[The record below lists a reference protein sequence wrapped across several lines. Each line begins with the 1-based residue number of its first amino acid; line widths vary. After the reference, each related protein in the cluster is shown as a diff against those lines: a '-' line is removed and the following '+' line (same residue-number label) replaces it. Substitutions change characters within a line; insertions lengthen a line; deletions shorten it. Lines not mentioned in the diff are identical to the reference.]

1 MVKLLFFVLFF
12 TNSVFLQN
20 QKDQEQTKFEFPG
33 YTLKGCLGSDI
44 PKPKRQVAKLPS
56 KQAQVYLKQLFPFL
70 QADNEDLVKA
80 KSVLDRMKSDSN
92 LTDSDKAQMYYYYA
106 YIDSVNDDLKS
117 AKTNYKKF
125 LSIEDADPRLKSN
138 VISMLGQLSYAEGSY
153 NTAIDYMEQWIS
165 MEANPSS
172 LGFDIIAASYWQLKD
187 KKKALKFSER
197 ALCVAKANKSKPKE
211 STYNLLVALYNEN
224 ERIEDM
230 LPLFEELV
238 RFYPKK
244 RYWTQLSGV
253 YGELKEEKKQLSALE
268 AAHDQRLLDKEN
280 EYVSLYQL
288 LMRAEAPLKAARVI
302 EYGIEKEFVKENE
315 KHLKYL
321 AQGWHMAQEL
331 AKAEPVYEK
340 AAKKSE
346 KGELYVFLGQIF
358 LATDRY
364 REAKQA
370 LKLGLKKGKLDDPVT
385 VNILLGQ
392 VAYELQEFEEAT
404 KFFRTAID
412 RLADIKI
419 KNKEAREKKQDKLR
433 TQALNWLTYTEKEK
447 KRVEMLE
454 LRIKDLEEQS

>member
-1 MVKLLFFVLFF
+1 M
-12 TNSVFLQN
+12 
-20 QKDQEQTKFEFPG
+20 
-33 YTLKGCLGSDI
+33 
-44 PKPKRQVAKLPS
+44 
-56 KQAQVYLKQLFPFL
+56 KQLFPFL
-70 QADNEDLVKA
+70 QADNEDFVKA
-80 KSVLDRMKSDSN
+80 ICVLDKMKTDTN
-92 LTDSDKAQMYYYYA
+92 LTDSDKAQMFYYYA

-224 ERIEDM
+224 ERIGDM

-253 YGELKEEKKQLSALE
+253 YGELKEETKQLSALE

-288 LMRAEAPLKAARVI
+288 LMRADAPLKAARVI
-302 EYGIEKEFVKENE
+302 EYGIEKEYVKEDE

-321 AQGWHMAQEL
+321 AQGWHIAQEL

-370 LKLGLKKGKLDDPVT
+370 LKLGLKK
-385 VNILLGQ
+385 
-392 VAYELQEFEEAT
+392 
-404 KFFRTAID
+404 R
-412 RLADIKI
+412 KI
-419 KNKEAREKKQDKLR
+419 R
-433 TQALNWLTYTEKEK
+433 
-447 KRVEMLE
+447 
-454 LRIKDLEEQS
+454 

>member
-1 MVKLLFFVLFF
+1 MIRIIFLLFLFSNF
-12 TNSVFLQN
+12 SFLQN
-20 QKDQEQTKFEFPG
+20 KDNQEQTKFDFPG
-33 YTLKGCLGSDI
+33 YTLKGCLGSDLS
-44 PKPKRQVAKLPS
+44 KPKRQVAKLPS
-56 KQAQVYLKQLFPFL
+56 KQAQRYLKELFPFL
-70 QADNEDLVKA
+70 QAENEDLVKA
-80 KSVLDRMKSDSN
+80 KNVLTKMQADSS
-92 LTDSDKAQMYYYYA
+92 LTDPDKAQMYYYFA
-106 YIDSVNDDLKS
+106 YIDSINDDIKS
-117 AKTNYKKF
+117 AKRNYKKF
-125 LSIEDADPRLKSN
+125 LSMDDADPRLKSN

-153 NTAIDYMEQWIS
+153 KTAIDYMEQWIA
-165 MEANPSS
+165 METNPSS

-211 STYNLLVALYNEN
+211 STYNLLIALYNEN
-224 ERIEDM
+224 QRIKDM

-253 YGELKEEKKQLSALE
+253 YGELKQEKKQLSSLE

-302 EYGIEKEFVKENE
+302 QYGIEKEFVKENE

-331 AKAEPVYEK
+331 DKAEPVYEK
-340 AAKKSE
+340 AAIKSE
-346 KGELYVFLGQIF
+346 EGELYVFLGQIY

-364 REAKQA
+364 KKAKQA
-370 LKLGLKKGKLDDPVT
+370 LQLGLKKGKLKDPVT

-392 VAYELQEFEEAT
+392 VAYELRDFEDAT

-412 RLADIKI
+412 RLSDIKI
-419 KNKEAREKKQDKLR
+419 KDKETREKKQDKLR

-447 KRVEMLE
+447 KRVEMLQ
-454 LRIKDLEEQS
+454 LRIKDLEES

>member
-1 MVKLLFFVLFF
+1 MIKILIFSLFFSGIIL
-12 TNSVFLQN
+12 SQEKN
-20 QKDQEQTKFEFPG
+20 QKEQTKFDFPG
-33 YTLKGCLGSDI
+33 YTIKGCLGSDLS
-44 PKPKRQVAKLPS
+44 KPKRQVAKLPS
-56 KQAQVYLKQLFPFL
+56 KRAQAYLKDLFPFL
-70 QADNEDLVKA
+70 RAETEDLVKA
-80 KSVLDRMKSDSN
+80 KNVLNRMQSDQG
-92 LTDSDKAQMYYYYA
+92 LTESDKAQMYYYFA
-106 YIDSVNDDLKS
+106 YIDSINEDLKS
-117 AKTNYKKF
+117 AKNNYKKF

-138 VISMLGQLSYAEGSY
+138 VISMLGQLSYSEGNY
-153 NTAIDYMEQWIS
+153 KTAIDYMEQWIS

-211 STYNLLVALYNEN
+211 STYNLLIALYNEN
-224 ERIEDM
+224 QRIKDM

-244 RYWTQLSGV
+244 RYWTQLSGG
-253 YGELKEEKKQLSALE
+253 YGELQEEKNQLSSLE
-268 AAHDQRLLDKEN
+268 AAHDQRLLDKET

-288 LMRAEAPLKAARVI
+288 LMRAEAPLKAARVMQ
-302 EYGIEKEFVKENE
+302 YGIEKEFVKENE

-331 AKAEPVYEK
+331 DKAEPVYEK
-340 AAKKSE
+340 AAIKSE
-346 KGELYVFLGQIF
+346 EGELYVFLGQIY

-364 REAKQA
+364 KKAKQA
-370 LKLGLKKGKLDDPVT
+370 LQLGLKKGKLKDPVT

-392 VAYELQEFEEAT
+392 VAYELQDFEDAT

-412 RLADIKI
+412 RLSDIKI
-419 KNKEAREKKQDKLR
+419 KDKEAREKKQDKLR

-454 LRIKDLEEQS
+454 LRIKDLEES

>member
-1 MVKLLFFVLFF
+1 MRLLFLFF
-12 TNSVFLQN
+12 LFSSTAFVQSE
-20 QKDQEQTKFEFPG
+20 KDKEQTVFDFPG
-33 YTLKGCLGSDI
+33 YTLKGCLGSDL

-56 KQAQVYLKQLFPFL
+56 KQAQRYLKELFPFL
-70 QADNEDLVKA
+70 QAENEDFVKA
-80 KSVLDRMKSDSN
+80 EKVLNKMKSDSS
-92 LTDSDKAQMYYYYA
+92 LTESDKAQMYYYFA

-117 AKTNYKKF
+117 AKQNYMKF
-125 LSIEDADPRLKSN
+125 LSIEESDPRLKSN
-138 VISMLGQLSYAEGSY
+138 VISMLGQLSYAEGSFK
-153 NTAIDYMEQWIS
+153 TAIDYMEQWIA

-224 ERIEDM
+224 ERVNDM

-253 YGELKEEKKQLSALE
+253 YGELKQEDNQLSALE
-268 AAHDQRLLDKEN
+268 AAHDQRLLDKET

-288 LMRAEAPLKAARVI
+288 LMRAEAPLKAARAI
-302 EYGIEKEFVKENE
+302 EYGIQNEFVEENE

-321 AQGWHMAQEL
+321 AQGWHLAQEL
-331 AKAEPVYEK
+331 DKAEPVYEK
-340 AAKKSE
+340 AAKKAKE
-346 KGELYVFLGQIF
+346 GELYIFLGQIY

-364 REAKQA
+364 KKAKQA
-370 LKLGLKKGKLDDPVT
+370 LQLGLKKGKLKDPVT

-392 VAYELQEFEEAT
+392 VAYELQDFEDAT

-412 RLADIKI
+412 RLSDIKI
-419 KNKEAREKKQDKLR
+419 KDKEAREKKQDKLR

-447 KRVEMLE
+447 RRVEMLE
-454 LRIKDLEEQS
+454 LRMKDLEES

>member
-1 MVKLLFFVLFF
+1 MIRIIFLLFLFSNF
-12 TNSVFLQN
+12 SFLQN
-20 QKDQEQTKFEFPG
+20 KDNPEQTKFDFPG
-33 YTLKGCLGSDI
+33 YTLKGCLGSDLS
-44 PKPKRQVAKLPS
+44 KPKRQVAKLPS
-56 KQAQVYLKQLFPFL
+56 KQAQRYLKELFSFL
-70 QADNEDLVKA
+70 QAEDEDLVKA
-80 KSVLDRMKSDSN
+80 KNVLTKMQADSS
-92 LTDSDKAQMYYYYA
+92 LTDPDKAQMYYYFA
-106 YIDSVNDDLKS
+106 YIDSINDDIKS
-117 AKTNYKKF
+117 AKKNYMKF
-125 LSIEDADPRLKSN
+125 LSIDDADPRLKSN

-153 NTAIDYMEQWIS
+153 KTAIDYMEQWIA
-165 MEANPSS
+165 METNPSS
-172 LGFDIIAASYWQLKD
+172 LGFDIIAASYWQLND

-211 STYNLLVALYNEN
+211 STYNLLIALYNEN
-224 ERIEDM
+224 QRIKDM

-253 YGELKEEKKQLSALE
+253 YGELKQEKKQLSSLE
-268 AAHDQRLLDKEN
+268 AAHDQRLLDKET

-302 EYGIEKEFVKENE
+302 QYGIEKEFVKENE

-331 AKAEPVYEK
+331 DKAEPVYEK
-340 AAKKSE
+340 AAIKSE
-346 KGELYVFLGQIF
+346 EGELYVFLGQIY

-364 REAKQA
+364 KKAKQA
-370 LKLGLKKGKLDDPVT
+370 LQLGLKKGKLKDPVT

-392 VAYELQEFEEAT
+392 VAYELQDFEDAT

-412 RLADIKI
+412 RLSDIKI
-419 KNKEAREKKQDKLR
+419 KDKEAREKKQDKLR

-454 LRIKDLEEQS
+454 LRIKDLEES

>member
-1 MVKLLFFVLFF
+1 MIRIIFLLFLFSNF
-12 TNSVFLQN
+12 SFLQN
-20 QKDQEQTKFEFPG
+20 KDNPEQKKFDFPG
-33 YTLKGCLGSDI
+33 YTLKGCLGSDLS
-44 PKPKRQVAKLPS
+44 KPKRQVAKLPS
-56 KQAQVYLKQLFPFL
+56 KQAQRYLKELFAFL
-70 QADNEDLVKA
+70 QAEDEDLVKA
-80 KSVLDRMKSDSN
+80 KNVLTKMQADSS
-92 LTDSDKAQMYYYYA
+92 LTDPDKAQMYYYFA
-106 YIDSVNDDLKS
+106 YIDSINDDIKS
-117 AKTNYKKF
+117 AKKNYKKF
-125 LSIEDADPRLKSN
+125 LSIDDADPRLKSN

-153 NTAIDYMEQWIS
+153 KTAIDYMEQWIA
-165 MEANPSS
+165 METNPSS

-211 STYNLLVALYNEN
+211 STYNLLIALYNEN
-224 ERIEDM
+224 QRIKDM

-253 YGELKEEKKQLSALE
+253 YGELKQEKKQLSSLE
-268 AAHDQRLLDKEN
+268 AAHDQRLLDKET

-302 EYGIEKEFVKENE
+302 QYGIEKEFVKENE

-331 AKAEPVYEK
+331 DKAEPVYEK
-340 AAKKSE
+340 AAIKSE
-346 KGELYVFLGQIF
+346 EGELYVFLGQIY

-364 REAKQA
+364 KKAKQA
-370 LKLGLKKGKLDDPVT
+370 LQLGLKKGKLKDPVT

-392 VAYELQEFEEAT
+392 VAYELQDFEDAT

-412 RLADIKI
+412 RLSDIKI
-419 KNKEAREKKQDKLR
+419 KDKEAREKKQDKLR

-447 KRVEMLE
+447 KRVEMLQ
-454 LRIKDLEEQS
+454 LRIKDLEES

>member
-1 MVKLLFFVLFF
+1 MTRLLFL
-12 TNSVFLQN
+12 VFLFSSTAFVQSE
-20 QKDQEQTKFEFPG
+20 KDKEQTVFDFPG
-33 YTLKGCLGSDI
+33 YTLKGCLGSDL

-56 KQAQVYLKQLFPFL
+56 KQAQRYLKELFPFL
-70 QADNEDLVKA
+70 QAENEDFVKA
-80 KSVLDRMKSDSN
+80 ENVLNKMKSDSS
-92 LTDSDKAQMYYYYA
+92 LTESDKAQMYYYFA

-117 AKTNYKKF
+117 AKQNYMKF
-125 LSIEDADPRLKSN
+125 LSIEESDPRLKSN
-138 VISMLGQLSYAEGSY
+138 VISMLGQLSYAEGSFK
-153 NTAIDYMEQWIS
+153 TAIDYMEQWIA

-224 ERIEDM
+224 ERVNDM

-253 YGELKEEKKQLSALE
+253 YGELKQEDNQLSALE
-268 AAHDQRLLDKEN
+268 AAHDQRLLDKET

-288 LMRAEAPLKAARVI
+288 LMRAEAPLKAARAI
-302 EYGIEKEFVKENE
+302 EYGIQNEFVEENE

-321 AQGWHMAQEL
+321 AQGWHLAQEL
-331 AKAEPVYEK
+331 DKAEPVYEK
-340 AAKKSE
+340 AAKKSKE
-346 KGELYVFLGQIF
+346 GELYIFLGQIY

-364 REAKQA
+364 KKAKQA
-370 LKLGLKKGKLDDPVT
+370 LQLGLKKGKLKDPVT

-392 VAYELQEFEEAT
+392 VAYELQDFEDAT

-412 RLADIKI
+412 RLSDIKI
-419 KNKEAREKKQDKLR
+419 KDKEAREKKQDKLR

-447 KRVEMLE
+447 RRVEMLE
-454 LRIKDLEEQS
+454 LRMKDLEES

>member
-1 MVKLLFFVLFF
+1 MRLLFLFF
-12 TNSVFLQN
+12 LFSSTAFVQSE
-20 QKDQEQTKFEFPG
+20 KDKEQTVFDFPG
-33 YTLKGCLGSDI
+33 YTLKGCLGSDL

-56 KQAQVYLKQLFPFL
+56 KQAQRYLKELFPFL
-70 QADNEDLVKA
+70 QAENEDFAKA
-80 KSVLDRMKSDSN
+80 ENVLNKMKSDIS
-92 LTDSDKAQMYYYYA
+92 LTESDKAQMYYYFA

-117 AKTNYKKF
+117 AKQNYMKF
-125 LSIEDADPRLKSN
+125 LSIEESDPRLKSN
-138 VISMLGQLSYAEGSY
+138 VISMLGQLSYAEGSFK
-153 NTAIDYMEQWIS
+153 TAIDYMEQWIS

-224 ERIEDM
+224 ERVNDM

-253 YGELKEEKKQLSALE
+253 YGELKQEDNQLSALE
-268 AAHDQRLLDKEN
+268 AAHDQRLLDKET

-288 LMRAEAPLKAARVI
+288 LMRAEAPLKAARAI
-302 EYGIEKEFVKENE
+302 EYGIQNEFVEENE

-321 AQGWHMAQEL
+321 AQGWHLAQEL
-331 AKAEPVYEK
+331 DKAEPVYEK
-340 AAKKSE
+340 AAKKAKE
-346 KGELYVFLGQIF
+346 GELYIFLGQIY

-364 REAKQA
+364 KKAKQA
-370 LKLGLKKGKLDDPVT
+370 LQLGLKKGNLKDPVT

-392 VAYELQEFEEAT
+392 VAYELQDFEDAT

-412 RLADIKI
+412 RLSDIKI
-419 KNKEAREKKQDKLR
+419 KDKEAREKKQDKLR

-454 LRIKDLEEQS
+454 LRMKDLEES

>member
-1 MVKLLFFVLFF
+1 MIKILIFSLFFSGIIL
-12 TNSVFLQN
+12 SQEKN
-20 QKDQEQTKFEFPG
+20 QKEQTKFDFPG
-33 YTLKGCLGSDI
+33 YTIKGCLGSDLS
-44 PKPKRQVAKLPS
+44 KPKRQVAKLPS
-56 KQAQVYLKQLFPFL
+56 KRAQAYLKDLFPFL
-70 QADNEDLVKA
+70 RAETEDLVKA
-80 KSVLDRMKSDSN
+80 KNVLNRMQSDQG
-92 LTDSDKAQMYYYYA
+92 LTESDKAQMYYYFA
-106 YIDSVNDDLKS
+106 YIDSINEDLKS
-117 AKTNYKKF
+117 AKNNYKKF

-138 VISMLGQLSYAEGSY
+138 VISMLGQLSYSEGNY
-153 NTAIDYMEQWIS
+153 KTAIDYMEQWIS

-211 STYNLLVALYNEN
+211 STYNLLIALYNEN
-224 ERIEDM
+224 ERIKDM

-253 YGELKEEKKQLSALE
+253 YGELKEEKKQLSSLE

-288 LMRAEAPLKAARVI
+288 LMRAEAPLKAARVMQ
-302 EYGIEKEFVKENE
+302 YGIEKEFVKENE

-331 AKAEPVYEK
+331 DKAEPVYEK
-340 AAKKSE
+340 AAIKSE
-346 KGELYVFLGQIF
+346 EGELYVFLGQIY

-364 REAKQA
+364 KKAKQA
-370 LKLGLKKGKLDDPVT
+370 LQLGLKKGKLKDPVT

-392 VAYELQEFEEAT
+392 VAYELQDFEDAT

-412 RLADIKI
+412 RLSDIKI
-419 KNKEAREKKQDKLR
+419 KDKEAREKKQDTLR
-433 TQALNWLTYTEKEK
+433 TQALNWLTYTE
-447 KRVEMLE
+447 
-454 LRIKDLEEQS
+454 

>member
-1 MVKLLFFVLFF
+1 MTRLLFL
-12 TNSVFLQN
+12 VFLFSSTAFVQSE
-20 QKDQEQTKFEFPG
+20 KDKEQTVFDFPG
-33 YTLKGCLGSDI
+33 YTLKGCLGSDL

-56 KQAQVYLKQLFPFL
+56 KQAQRYLKELFPFL
-70 QADNEDLVKA
+70 QAENEDFLKPEN
-80 KSVLDRMKSDSN
+80 VLKKMKSDSS
-92 LTDSDKAQMYYYYA
+92 LTESDKAQMYYYFA
-106 YIDSVNDDLKS
+106 YIDSVKDDLKS
-117 AKTNYKKF
+117 AKQNYMKF
-125 LSIEDADPRLKSN
+125 LSIEESDPRLKSN
-138 VISMLGQLSYAEGSY
+138 VISMLGQLSYAEGSFK
-153 NTAIDYMEQWIS
+153 TAIDYMEQWIA

-224 ERIEDM
+224 ERINDM

-253 YGELKEEKKQLSALE
+253 YGELKQEDNQLSALE
-268 AAHDQRLLDKEN
+268 AAHDQRLLDKET

-288 LMRAEAPLKAARVI
+288 LMRAEAPLKAARAI
-302 EYGIEKEFVKENE
+302 EYGIQNEFVEENE

-321 AQGWHMAQEL
+321 AQGWHLAQEL
-331 AKAEPVYEK
+331 DKAEPVYEK
-340 AAKKSE
+340 AAKKSKE
-346 KGELYVFLGQIF
+346 GELYIFLGQIY

-364 REAKQA
+364 KKAKQA
-370 LKLGLKKGKLDDPVT
+370 LQLGLKKGKLKDPVT

-392 VAYELQEFEEAT
+392 VAYELQDFEDAT

-412 RLADIKI
+412 RLSDIKI
-419 KNKEAREKKQDKLR
+419 KDKEAREKKQDKLR

-454 LRIKDLEEQS
+454 LRMKDLEES

>member
-1 MVKLLFFVLFF
+1 MTRLLFL
-12 TNSVFLQN
+12 VFLFSSTAFVQSE
-20 QKDQEQTKFEFPG
+20 KDKEQTVFDFPG
-33 YTLKGCLGSDI
+33 YTLKGCLGSDL

-56 KQAQVYLKQLFPFL
+56 KQAQRYLKELFPFL
-70 QADNEDLVKA
+70 QAENEDFVKA
-80 KSVLDRMKSDSN
+80 ENVLNKMKSDSS
-92 LTDSDKAQMYYYYA
+92 LTESDKAQMYYYFA

-117 AKTNYKKF
+117 AKQNYMKF
-125 LSIEDADPRLKSN
+125 LSIEESDPRLKSN
-138 VISMLGQLSYAEGSY
+138 VISMLGQLSYAEGSFK
-153 NTAIDYMEQWIS
+153 TAIDYMEQWIS

-224 ERIEDM
+224 ERVNDM

-253 YGELKEEKKQLSALE
+253 YGELKQEDNQLSALE
-268 AAHDQRLLDKEN
+268 AAHDQRLLDKET

-288 LMRAEAPLKAARVI
+288 LMRAEAPLKAARAI
-302 EYGIEKEFVKENE
+302 EYGIQNEFVEENE

-321 AQGWHMAQEL
+321 AQGWHLAQEL
-331 AKAEPVYEK
+331 DKAEPVYEK
-340 AAKKSE
+340 AAKKSKE
-346 KGELYVFLGQIF
+346 GELYIFLGQIY

-364 REAKQA
+364 KKAKQA
-370 LKLGLKKGKLDDPVT
+370 LQLGLKKGKLKDPVT

-392 VAYELQEFEEAT
+392 VAYELQDFEDAT

-412 RLADIKI
+412 RLSDIKI
-419 KNKEAREKKQDKLR
+419 KDKEAREKKQDKLR

-454 LRIKDLEEQS
+454 LRMKDLEES

>member
-1 MVKLLFFVLFF
+1 MIKILIFSLFFSGIIL
-12 TNSVFLQN
+12 SQEKN
-20 QKDQEQTKFEFPG
+20 QKEQTKFDFPG
-33 YTLKGCLGSDI
+33 YTIKGCLGSDLS
-44 PKPKRQVAKLPS
+44 KPKRQVAKLPS
-56 KQAQVYLKQLFPFL
+56 KRAQAYLKDLFPFL
-70 QADNEDLVKA
+70 RAETEDLVKA
-80 KSVLDRMKSDSN
+80 KNVLNRMQSEQG
-92 LTDSDKAQMYYYYA
+92 LTESDKAQMYYYFA
-106 YIDSVNDDLKS
+106 YIDSINEDLKS
-117 AKTNYKKF
+117 AKNNYKKF

-138 VISMLGQLSYAEGSY
+138 VISMLGQLSYSEGNY
-153 NTAIDYMEQWIS
+153 KTAIDYMEQWIS

-211 STYNLLVALYNEN
+211 STYNLLIALYNEN
-224 ERIEDM
+224 ERIKDM

-253 YGELKEEKKQLSALE
+253 YGELKEEKKQLSSLE
-268 AAHDQRLLDKEN
+268 AAHDQRLLDKET

-288 LMRAEAPLKAARVI
+288 LMRAEAPLKAARVMQ
-302 EYGIEKEFVKENE
+302 YGIEKEFVKENE

-331 AKAEPVYEK
+331 DKAEPVYEK
-340 AAKKSE
+340 AAIKSE
-346 KGELYVFLGQIF
+346 EGELYVFLGQIY

-364 REAKQA
+364 KKAKQA
-370 LKLGLKKGKLDDPVT
+370 LQLGLKKGKLKDPVT

-392 VAYELQEFEEAT
+392 VAYELQDFEDAT

-412 RLADIKI
+412 RLSDIKI
-419 KNKEAREKKQDKLR
+419 KDKEAREKKQDKLR

-454 LRIKDLEEQS
+454 LRIKDLEES

>member
-447 KRVEMLE
+447 RRIEMLE
-454 LRIKDLEEQS
+454 LRIKDLEEKS

>member
-1 MVKLLFFVLFF
+1 MIKILIFSLFFSGIIF
-12 TNSVFLQN
+12 SQDKN
-20 QKDQEQTKFEFPG
+20 QTEQTKFDFPG
-33 YTLKGCLGSDI
+33 YTIKGCLGSDLS
-44 PKPKRQVAKLPS
+44 KPKRQVAKLPS
-56 KQAQVYLKQLFPFL
+56 KKAQAYLKDLFPFL
-70 QADNEDLVKA
+70 RAETEDLVKA
-80 KSVLDRMKSDSN
+80 KNVLNRMQSDQG
-92 LTDSDKAQMYYYYA
+92 LTESDKAQMYYYFA
-106 YIDSVNDDLKS
+106 YIDSINEDLKS
-117 AKTNYKKF
+117 AKSNYKKF

-138 VISMLGQLSYAEGSY
+138 VISMLGQLSYSEGNY
-153 NTAIDYMEQWIS
+153 KTAIDYMEQWIS

-211 STYNLLVALYNEN
+211 STYNLLIALYNEN
-224 ERIEDM
+224 QRIKDM

-253 YGELKEEKKQLSALE
+253 YGELKEEKKQLSSLE
-268 AAHDQRLLDKEN
+268 AAHDQRLLDKET

-288 LMRAEAPLKAARVI
+288 LMRAEAPLKAARVMQ
-302 EYGIEKEFVKENE
+302 YGLEKEFVEENE

-331 AKAEPVYEK
+331 DKAEPVYEK
-340 AAKKSE
+340 AALKSE
-346 KGELYVFLGQIF
+346 EGELYVFLGQIY

-364 REAKQA
+364 KKAKQA
-370 LKLGLKKGKLDDPVT
+370 LQLGLKKGKLKDPVT

-392 VAYELQEFEEAT
+392 VAYELQDFEDAT

-412 RLADIKI
+412 RLSDIKI
-419 KNKEAREKKQDKLR
+419 KDKEAREKKQDKLR

-447 KRVEMLE
+447 RRVEMLQ
-454 LRIKDLEEQS
+454 LRIKDLEGS

>member
-1 MVKLLFFVLFF
+1 MIKIVIFSLFFSGVIF
-12 TNSVFLQN
+12 SQDEN
-20 QKDQEQTKFEFPG
+20 QKEQTKFDFPG
-33 YTLKGCLGSDI
+33 YTIKGCLGSDLS
-44 PKPKRQVAKLPS
+44 KPKRQVAKLPS
-56 KQAQVYLKQLFPFL
+56 KKAQAYLKDLFPFL
-70 QADNEDLVKA
+70 RAETEDLVKA
-80 KSVLDRMKSDSN
+80 KNVLNRMQSDQG
-92 LTDSDKAQMYYYYA
+92 LTESDKAQMYYYFA
-106 YIDSVNDDLKS
+106 YIDSINEDLKS
-117 AKTNYKKF
+117 AKRNYIKF

-138 VISMLGQLSYAEGSY
+138 VISMLGQLSYSEGNY
-153 NTAIDYMEQWIS
+153 KTAIDYMEQWIS

-211 STYNLLVALYNEN
+211 STYNLLIALYNEN
-224 ERIEDM
+224 QRIKDM

-253 YGELKEEKKQLSALE
+253 YGELKEEKKQLSSLE
-268 AAHDQRLLDKEN
+268 AAHDQRLLDKET

-288 LMRAEAPLKAARVI
+288 LMRAEAPLKAARVMQ
-302 EYGIEKEFVKENE
+302 YGIEKEFVKEDE

-331 AKAEPVYEK
+331 DKAEPVYEK
-340 AAKKSE
+340 AAIKSE
-346 KGELYVFLGQIF
+346 EGELYVFLGQIY

-364 REAKQA
+364 KKAKQA
-370 LKLGLKKGKLDDPVT
+370 LQLGLKKGKLKDPVT

-392 VAYELQEFEEAT
+392 VAYELQDFEDAT

-412 RLADIKI
+412 RLSDIKI
-419 KNKEAREKKQDKLR
+419 KDKEAREKKQDKLR

-447 KRVEMLE
+447 KRVEMLQ
-454 LRIKDLEEQS
+454 LRIKDLEES

>member
-1 MVKLLFFVLFF
+1 MIKIIFYLLIFSGTIF
-12 TNSVFLQN
+12 SQN
-20 QKDQEQTKFEFPG
+20 DNQQEQTKFDFPG
-33 YTLKGCLGSDI
+33 YTIKGCLGSELS
-44 PKPKRQVAKLPS
+44 KPKRQVAKLPS
-56 KQAQVYLKQLFPFL
+56 KRAQAYLKDLFPFL
-70 QADNEDLVKA
+70 RAETEDLVKA
-80 KSVLDRMKSDSN
+80 KNVLNKMQSDSD
-92 LTDSDKAQMYYYYA
+92 LSESDKAQMYYYFA
-106 YIDSVNDDLKS
+106 YIDSINEDLKS
-117 AKTNYKKF
+117 AKRNYIKF

-138 VISMLGQLSYAEGSY
+138 VISMLGQLSYSEGNY
-153 NTAIDYMEQWIS
+153 KTAIDYMEQWIS

-211 STYNLLVALYNEN
+211 STYNLLIALYNEN
-224 ERIEDM
+224 QRIRDM

-253 YGELKEEKKQLSALE
+253 YGELKEEKKQLSSLE
-268 AAHDQRLLDKEN
+268 AAHDQRLLDKET

-288 LMRAEAPLKAARVI
+288 LMRAEAPLKAARVMQ
-302 EYGIEKEFVKENE
+302 YGIEKEFVKEDE

-331 AKAEPVYEK
+331 DKAEPAYEK
-340 AAKKSE
+340 AAKKSKE
-346 KGELYVFLGQIF
+346 GELYIFLGQIY

-364 REAKQA
+364 KEAKQS
-370 LKLGLKKGKLDDPVT
+370 LQLGLKKGKLKDPVT

-392 VAYELQEFEEAT
+392 VAYELQEFEDAT

-412 RLADIKI
+412 RLTDIKI

-447 KRVEMLE
+447 KRVEMLQ
-454 LRIKDLEEQS
+454 LRIKDLEES

>member
-1 MVKLLFFVLFF
+1 MRLLFLFF
-12 TNSVFLQN
+12 LFSSTAFVQSE
-20 QKDQEQTKFEFPG
+20 KDKEQTVFDFPG
-33 YTLKGCLGSDI
+33 YTLKGCLGSDL

-56 KQAQVYLKQLFPFL
+56 KQAQRYLKELFPFL
-70 QADNEDLVKA
+70 QAENEDFVKA
-80 KSVLDRMKSDSN
+80 ENVLNKMKSDSS
-92 LTDSDKAQMYYYYA
+92 LTESDKAQMYYYFA

-117 AKTNYKKF
+117 AKQNYMKF
-125 LSIEDADPRLKSN
+125 LSIEESDPRLKSN
-138 VISMLGQLSYAEGSY
+138 VISMLGQLSYAEGSFK
-153 NTAIDYMEQWIS
+153 TAIDYMEQWIA

-224 ERIEDM
+224 ERINDM

-253 YGELKEEKKQLSALE
+253 YGELKQEDNQLSALE
-268 AAHDQRLLDKEN
+268 AAHDQRLLDKET

-288 LMRAEAPLKAARVI
+288 LMRAEAPLKAARAI
-302 EYGIEKEFVKENE
+302 EYGIKNEFVEENE

-321 AQGWHMAQEL
+321 AQGWHLAQEL
-331 AKAEPVYEK
+331 DKAEPVYEK
-340 AAKKSE
+340 AAKKSKE
-346 KGELYVFLGQIF
+346 GELYIFLGQIY

-364 REAKQA
+364 KKAKQA
-370 LKLGLKKGKLDDPVT
+370 LQLGLKKGKLKDPVT

-392 VAYELQEFEEAT
+392 VAYELQDFEDAT

-412 RLADIKI
+412 RLSDIKI
-419 KNKEAREKKQDKLR
+419 KDKKAREKKQDKLR

-447 KRVEMLE
+447 KRVEMLQ
-454 LRIKDLEEQS
+454 LRIKDLEES

>member
-1 MVKLLFFVLFF
+1 MIKIFILSLFLSGVIF
-12 TNSVFLQN
+12 SQDKN
-20 QKDQEQTKFEFPG
+20 QKEQTKFDFPG
-33 YTLKGCLGSDI
+33 YTIKGCLGSDLS
-44 PKPKRQVAKLPS
+44 KPKRQVAKLPS
-56 KQAQVYLKQLFPFL
+56 KRAQAYLKDLFPFL
-70 QADNEDLVKA
+70 RAETEDLVKA
-80 KSVLDRMKSDSN
+80 KNVLNRMQSDQG
-92 LTDSDKAQMYYYYA
+92 LTESDKAQMYYYFA
-106 YIDSVNDDLKS
+106 YIDSINEDLKS
-117 AKTNYKKF
+117 AKNNYKKF

-138 VISMLGQLSYAEGSY
+138 VISMLGQLSYSEGNY
-153 NTAIDYMEQWIS
+153 KTAIDYMEQWIS

-211 STYNLLVALYNEN
+211 STYNLLIALYNEN
-224 ERIEDM
+224 ERIKDM

-253 YGELKEEKKQLSALE
+253 YGELKEEKKQLSSLE
-268 AAHDQRLLDKEN
+268 AAHDQRLLDKET

-288 LMRAEAPLKAARVI
+288 LMRAEAPLKAARVMQ
-302 EYGIEKEFVKENE
+302 YGLEKEFVEENE

-331 AKAEPVYEK
+331 DKAEPVYEK
-340 AAKKSE
+340 AAIKSE
-346 KGELYVFLGQIF
+346 EGELYVFLGQIY

-364 REAKQA
+364 KKAKQA
-370 LKLGLKKGKLDDPVT
+370 LQLGLKKGKLKDPVT

-392 VAYELQEFEEAT
+392 VAYELQDFEDAT

-412 RLADIKI
+412 RLSDIKI
-419 KNKEAREKKQDKLR
+419 KDKEAREKKQDKLR
-433 TQALNWLTYTEKEK
+433 TQALNWLTYTEREK
-447 KRVEMLE
+447 KRVEMLQ
-454 LRIKDLEEQS
+454 LRIKDLEES

>member
-1 MVKLLFFVLFF
+1 MMRLLFL
-12 TNSVFLQN
+12 VFLFSSTAFVQSE
-20 QKDQEQTKFEFPG
+20 KDKEQTVFDFPG
-33 YTLKGCLGSDI
+33 YTLKGCLGSDL

-56 KQAQVYLKQLFPFL
+56 KQAQRYLKELFPFL
-70 QADNEDLVKA
+70 QAENEDFVKA
-80 KSVLDRMKSDSN
+80 ENVLNKMKSDSS
-92 LTDSDKAQMYYYYA
+92 LTESDKAQMYYYFA

-117 AKTNYKKF
+117 AKQNYMKF
-125 LSIEDADPRLKSN
+125 LSIEESDPRLKSN
-138 VISMLGQLSYAEGSY
+138 VISMLGQLSYAEGSFK
-153 NTAIDYMEQWIS
+153 TAIDYMEQWIA

-172 LGFDIIAASYWQLKD
+172 LGFDIIAASYWQLKE

-224 ERIEDM
+224 ERVNDM

-253 YGELKEEKKQLSALE
+253 YGELKQEDNQLSALE
-268 AAHDQRLLDKEN
+268 AAHDQRLLDKET

-288 LMRAEAPLKAARVI
+288 LMRAEAPLKAARAI
-302 EYGIEKEFVKENE
+302 EYGIQNEFVEENE

-321 AQGWHMAQEL
+321 AQGWHLAQEL
-331 AKAEPVYEK
+331 DKAEPVYEK
-340 AAKKSE
+340 AAKKSKE
-346 KGELYVFLGQIF
+346 GELYIFLGQIY

-364 REAKQA
+364 KKAKQA
-370 LKLGLKKGKLDDPVT
+370 LQLGLKKGKLKDPVT

-392 VAYELQEFEEAT
+392 VAYELQDFEDAT

-412 RLADIKI
+412 RLSDIKI
-419 KNKEAREKKQDKLR
+419 KDKEAREKKQDKLR

-454 LRIKDLEEQS
+454 LRMKDLEES

>member
-1 MVKLLFFVLFF
+1 MVRIIFLLFLFSNF
-12 TNSVFLQN
+12 SFLQN
-20 QKDQEQTKFEFPG
+20 KDNQEQTKFDFPG
-33 YTLKGCLGSDI
+33 YTLKGCLGSDLS
-44 PKPKRQVAKLPS
+44 KPKRQVAKLPS
-56 KQAQVYLKQLFPFL
+56 KQAQRYLKELFPFL
-70 QADNEDLVKA
+70 QAENEDLVKA
-80 KSVLDRMKSDSN
+80 KNVLTKMQADSS
-92 LTDSDKAQMYYYYA
+92 LTDPDKAQMYYYFA
-106 YIDSVNDDLKS
+106 YIDSINDDIKS
-117 AKTNYKKF
+117 AKRNYKKF
-125 LSIEDADPRLKSN
+125 LSMDDADPRLKSN

-153 NTAIDYMEQWIS
+153 KTAIDYMEQWIA
-165 MEANPSS
+165 METNPSS

-211 STYNLLVALYNEN
+211 STYNLLIALYNEN
-224 ERIEDM
+224 QRIKDM

-253 YGELKEEKKQLSALE
+253 YGELKQEKKQLSSLE

-302 EYGIEKEFVKENE
+302 QYGIEKEFVKENE

-331 AKAEPVYEK
+331 DKAEPVYEK
-340 AAKKSE
+340 AAIKSE
-346 KGELYVFLGQIF
+346 EGELYVFLGQIY

-364 REAKQA
+364 KKAKQA
-370 LKLGLKKGKLDDPVT
+370 LQLGLKKGKLKDPVT

-392 VAYELQEFEEAT
+392 VAYELRDFEDAT

-412 RLADIKI
+412 RLSDIKI
-419 KNKEAREKKQDKLR
+419 KDKETREKKQDKLR

-447 KRVEMLE
+447 KRVEMLQ
-454 LRIKDLEEQS
+454 LRIKDLEES

>member
-1 MVKLLFFVLFF
+1 MIKIFIFSLFFSGIIL
-12 TNSVFLQN
+12 SQDEN
-20 QKDQEQTKFEFPG
+20 QKEQTKFDFPG
-33 YTLKGCLGSDI
+33 YTIKGCLGSDLS
-44 PKPKRQVAKLPS
+44 KPKRQVAKLPS
-56 KQAQVYLKQLFPFL
+56 KRAQAYLKDLFPFL
-70 QADNEDLVKA
+70 RAETEDLVKA
-80 KSVLDRMKSDSN
+80 KNVLNRMQSDQG
-92 LTDSDKAQMYYYYA
+92 LTESDKAQMYYYFA
-106 YIDSVNDDLKS
+106 YIDSINEDLKS
-117 AKTNYKKF
+117 AKNNYKKF

-138 VISMLGQLSYAEGSY
+138 VISMLGQLSYSEGNY
-153 NTAIDYMEQWIS
+153 KTAIDYMEQWIS

-211 STYNLLVALYNEN
+211 STYNLLIALYNEN
-224 ERIEDM
+224 ERIKDM

-253 YGELKEEKKQLSALE
+253 YGELKEEKKQLSSLE
-268 AAHDQRLLDKEN
+268 AAHDQRLLDKET

-288 LMRAEAPLKAARVI
+288 LMRAEAPLKAARVMQ
-302 EYGIEKEFVKENE
+302 YGIEKEFVKENE

-331 AKAEPVYEK
+331 DKAEPVYEK
-340 AAKKSE
+340 AAIKSE
-346 KGELYVFLGQIF
+346 EGELYVFLGQIY

-364 REAKQA
+364 KKAKQA
-370 LKLGLKKGKLDDPVT
+370 LQLGLKKGKLKDPVT

-392 VAYELQEFEEAT
+392 VAYELQDFEDAT

-412 RLADIKI
+412 RLSDIKI
-419 KNKEAREKKQDKLR
+419 KDKEAREKKQDKLR

-454 LRIKDLEEQS
+454 LRLKDLEES

>member
-1 MVKLLFFVLFF
+1 MIRIIFLLFLFSNF
-12 TNSVFLQN
+12 SFLQN
-20 QKDQEQTKFEFPG
+20 KDNPEQTKFDFPG
-33 YTLKGCLGSDI
+33 YTLKGCLGSDLS
-44 PKPKRQVAKLPS
+44 KPKRQVAKLPS
-56 KQAQVYLKQLFPFL
+56 KQAQRYLKELFPFL
-70 QADNEDLVKA
+70 QGEDEDLVKA
-80 KSVLDRMKSDSN
+80 KNVLTKMQADSS
-92 LTDSDKAQMYYYYA
+92 LTDPDKAQMYYYFA
-106 YIDSVNDDLKS
+106 YIDSINDDIKS
-117 AKTNYKKF
+117 AKKNYMKF
-125 LSIEDADPRLKSN
+125 LSIDDADPRLKSN

-153 NTAIDYMEQWIS
+153 KTAIDYMEQWIA
-165 MEANPSS
+165 METNPSS

-211 STYNLLVALYNEN
+211 STYNLLIALYNEN
-224 ERIEDM
+224 QRIKDM

-253 YGELKEEKKQLSALE
+253 YGELKQEKKQLSSLE
-268 AAHDQRLLDKEN
+268 AAHDQRLLDKET

-302 EYGIEKEFVKENE
+302 QYGIEKEFVKENE

-331 AKAEPVYEK
+331 DKAEPVYEK
-340 AAKKSE
+340 AAIKSE
-346 KGELYVFLGQIF
+346 EGELYVFLGQIY

-364 REAKQA
+364 KKAKQA
-370 LKLGLKKGKLDDPVT
+370 LQLGLKKGKLKDPVT

-392 VAYELQEFEEAT
+392 VAYELQDFEDAT

-412 RLADIKI
+412 RLSDIKI
-419 KNKEAREKKQDKLR
+419 KDKEAREKKQDKLR

-447 KRVEMLE
+447 KRVEMIQ
-454 LRIKDLEEQS
+454 LRIKDLEES

>member
-1 MVKLLFFVLFF
+1 MRLLFLFF
-12 TNSVFLQN
+12 LFSSTAFVQSE
-20 QKDQEQTKFEFPG
+20 KDKEQTVFDFPG
-33 YTLKGCLGSDI
+33 YTLKGCLGSDL

-56 KQAQVYLKQLFPFL
+56 KQAQRYLKELFPFL
-70 QADNEDLVKA
+70 QAENEDFVKA
-80 KSVLDRMKSDSN
+80 ENVLNKMKSDSS
-92 LTDSDKAQMYYYYA
+92 LTESDKAQMYYYFA

-117 AKTNYKKF
+117 AKQNYMKF
-125 LSIEDADPRLKSN
+125 LSIEESDPRLKSN
-138 VISMLGQLSYAEGSY
+138 VISMLGQLSYAEGSFK
-153 NTAIDYMEQWIS
+153 TAIDYMEQWIS

-224 ERIEDM
+224 ERVNDM

-253 YGELKEEKKQLSALE
+253 YGELKQEDNQLSALE
-268 AAHDQRLLDKEN
+268 AAHDQRLLDKET

-288 LMRAEAPLKAARVI
+288 LMRAEAPLKAARAI
-302 EYGIEKEFVKENE
+302 EYGIQNEFVEENE

-321 AQGWHMAQEL
+321 AQGWHLAQEL
-331 AKAEPVYEK
+331 DKAEPVYEK
-340 AAKKSE
+340 AAKKSKE
-346 KGELYVFLGQIF
+346 GELYIFLGQIY

-364 REAKQA
+364 KKAKQA
-370 LKLGLKKGKLDDPVT
+370 LQLGLKKGKLKDPVT

-392 VAYELQEFEEAT
+392 VAYELQDFEDAT

-412 RLADIKI
+412 RLSDIKI
-419 KNKEAREKKQDKLR
+419 KDKEAREKKQDKLR

-454 LRIKDLEEQS
+454 LRMKDLEES

>member
-1 MVKLLFFVLFF
+1 MRLLFLFF
-12 TNSVFLQN
+12 LFSSTAFVQSE
-20 QKDQEQTKFEFPG
+20 KDKEQTVFDFPG
-33 YTLKGCLGSDI
+33 YTLKGCLGSDL

-56 KQAQVYLKQLFPFL
+56 KQAQRYLKELFPFL
-70 QADNEDLVKA
+70 QAENEDFVKA
-80 KSVLDRMKSDSN
+80 ENVLNKMKSDSS
-92 LTDSDKAQMYYYYA
+92 LTESDKAQMYYYFA
-106 YIDSVNDDLKS
+106 YIDSVKDDLKS
-117 AKTNYKKF
+117 AKQNYMKF
-125 LSIEDADPRLKSN
+125 LSIEESDPRLKSN
-138 VISMLGQLSYAEGSY
+138 VISMLGQLSYAEGSFK
-153 NTAIDYMEQWIS
+153 TAIDYMEQWIA

-224 ERIEDM
+224 ERVNDM

-253 YGELKEEKKQLSALE
+253 YGELKQEDNQLSALE
-268 AAHDQRLLDKEN
+268 AAHDQRLLDKET

-288 LMRAEAPLKAARVI
+288 LMRAEAPLKAARAI
-302 EYGIEKEFVKENE
+302 EYGIQNEFVEENE

-321 AQGWHMAQEL
+321 AQGWHLAQEL
-331 AKAEPVYEK
+331 DKAEPVYEK
-340 AAKKSE
+340 AAKKAKE
-346 KGELYVFLGQIF
+346 GELYIFLGQIY

-364 REAKQA
+364 KKAKQA
-370 LKLGLKKGKLDDPVT
+370 LQLGLKKGKLKDPVT

-392 VAYELQEFEEAT
+392 VAYELQDFEDAT

-412 RLADIKI
+412 RLSDIKI
-419 KNKEAREKKQDKLR
+419 KDKEAREKKQDKLR

-454 LRIKDLEEQS
+454 LRMKDLEES

>member
-1 MVKLLFFVLFF
+1 MIKIFIFSLFFSGVIL
-12 TNSVFLQN
+12 SQDKN
-20 QKDQEQTKFEFPG
+20 QTEQTKFDFPG
-33 YTLKGCLGSDI
+33 YTIKGCLGSDLS
-44 PKPKRQVAKLPS
+44 KPKRQVAKLPS
-56 KQAQVYLKQLFPFL
+56 KQAQAYLKDLFPFL
-70 QADNEDLVKA
+70 RAETEDLVKA
-80 KSVLDRMKSDSN
+80 KNVLTRMQSDQG
-92 LTDSDKAQMYYYYA
+92 LTESDKAQMYYYLA
-106 YIDSVNDDLKS
+106 YIDSINEDLKS
-117 AKTNYKKF
+117 AKRNYLKF

-138 VISMLGQLSYAEGSY
+138 VISMLGQLSYSEGNY
-153 NTAIDYMEQWIS
+153 KTAIDYMEKWIS

-187 KKKALKFSER
+187 KKRALKFSER

-211 STYNLLVALYNEN
+211 STYNLLIALYNEN
-224 ERIEDM
+224 ERIKDM

-253 YGELKEEKKQLSALE
+253 YGELKEEKKQLSSLE

-288 LMRAEAPLKAARVI
+288 LMRAEAPLKAARVMQ
-302 EYGIEKEFVKENE
+302 YGIEKEFVKENE

-321 AQGWHMAQEL
+321 ALGWHMAQEL
-331 AKAEPVYEK
+331 DKAEPVYEK
-340 AAKKSE
+340 AAIKSE
-346 KGELYVFLGQIF
+346 EGELYVFLGQIY

-364 REAKQA
+364 KKAKQA
-370 LKLGLKKGKLDDPVT
+370 LQLGLKKGKLKDPVT

-392 VAYELQEFEEAT
+392 VAYELQDFEDAT

-412 RLADIKI
+412 RLSDIKI
-419 KNKEAREKKQDKLR
+419 KDKEAREKKQDKLR

-447 KRVEMLE
+447 KRVEMLQ
-454 LRIKDLEEQS
+454 LRIKDLEES

>member
-1 MVKLLFFVLFF
+1 MF
-12 TNSVFLQN
+12 
-20 QKDQEQTKFEFPG
+20 
-33 YTLKGCLGSDI
+33 
-44 PKPKRQVAKLPS
+44 
-56 KQAQVYLKQLFPFL
+56 
-70 QADNEDLVKA
+70 
-80 KSVLDRMKSDSN
+80 
-92 LTDSDKAQMYYYYA
+92 YYFA
-106 YIDSVNDDLKS
+106 YIDSINDDIKS
-117 AKTNYKKF
+117 AKKNYIKF

-138 VISMLGQLSYAEGSY
+138 VISMLGQLSYSEGKY
-153 NTAIDYMEQWIS
+153 KTAIDYMEQWIA
-165 MEANPSS
+165 MESNPSS

-211 STYNLLVALYNEN
+211 NTYNLLIALYNEN
-224 ERIEDM
+224 QRIKDM

-268 AAHDQRLLDKEN
+268 AAHDQRLLDKES

-288 LMRAEAPLKAARVI
+288 FMRANAPLKAARAI
-302 EYGIEKEFVKENE
+302 AYGIEKEFVEENE

-331 AKAEPVYEK
+331 DKAEPIYEK
-340 AAKKSE
+340 AAIKSKE
-346 KGELYVFLGQIF
+346 GELYVFLGQIY

-364 REAKQA
+364 KKAKQA
-370 LKLGLKKGKLDDPVT
+370 LQLGLKKGKLKDPVT

-392 VAYELQEFEEAT
+392 VAYELQDFEDAT

-419 KNKEAREKKQDKLR
+419 KDKEAKEKKQDKLR

-447 KRVEMLE
+447 KRVELLE
-454 LRIKDLEEQS
+454 LRIKDLEES

>member
-1 MVKLLFFVLFF
+1 MIKILIFSLFFSGIIL
-12 TNSVFLQN
+12 SQEKN
-20 QKDQEQTKFEFPG
+20 QKEQTKFDFPG
-33 YTLKGCLGSDI
+33 YTIKGCLGSDLS
-44 PKPKRQVAKLPS
+44 KPKRQVAKLPS
-56 KQAQVYLKQLFPFL
+56 KKAQAYLKDLFPFL
-70 QADNEDLVKA
+70 RAETEDLVKA
-80 KSVLDRMKSDSN
+80 KNVLNRMQSDQG
-92 LTDSDKAQMYYYYA
+92 LTESDKAQMYYYFA
-106 YIDSVNDDLKS
+106 YIDSINEDLKS
-117 AKTNYKKF
+117 AKNNYKKF

-138 VISMLGQLSYAEGSY
+138 VISMLGQLSYSEGNY
-153 NTAIDYMEQWIS
+153 KTAIDYMEQWIS

-211 STYNLLVALYNEN
+211 STYNLLIALYNEN
-224 ERIEDM
+224 ERIKDM

-253 YGELKEEKKQLSALE
+253 YGELKEEKKQLSSLE
-268 AAHDQRLLDKEN
+268 AAHDQRLLDKET

-288 LMRAEAPLKAARVI
+288 LMRAEAPLKAARVMQ
-302 EYGIEKEFVKENE
+302 YGIEKEFVKENE

-331 AKAEPVYEK
+331 DKAEPVYEK
-340 AAKKSE
+340 AAIKSE
-346 KGELYVFLGQIF
+346 EGELYVFLGQIY

-364 REAKQA
+364 KKAKQA
-370 LKLGLKKGKLDDPVT
+370 LQLGLKKGKLKDPVT

-392 VAYELQEFEEAT
+392 VAYELQDFEDAT

-412 RLADIKI
+412 RLSDIKI
-419 KNKEAREKKQDKLR
+419 KDKEAREKKQDKLR

-447 KRVEMLE
+447 KRVEMLQ
-454 LRIKDLEEQS
+454 LRIKDLEES

>member
-1 MVKLLFFVLFF
+1 MIKLLLVVLIF
-12 TNSVFLQN
+12 TNTLFSQSKEDV
-20 QKDQEQTKFEFPG
+20 EQTRFEFPG
-33 YTLKGCLGSDI
+33 YTLKGCLGSDLS
-44 PKPKRQVAKLPS
+44 KPKRQVAKLPS
-56 KQAQVYLKQLFPFL
+56 KQAQRYLKELFPFL
-70 QADNEDLVKA
+70 QDENEDLVKA
-80 KSVLDRMKSDSN
+80 KNVLLKMQSDSS
-92 LTDSDKAQMYYYYA
+92 LTQSDKAQMFYYFA
-106 YIDSVNDDLKS
+106 YIDSINDDIKS
-117 AKTNYKKF
+117 AKKNYLKF

-138 VISMLGQLSYAEGSY
+138 VISMLGQLSYSEGKY
-153 NTAIDYMEQWIS
+153 KTAIDYMEQWIA
-165 MEANPSS
+165 MESNPSS

-211 STYNLLVALYNEN
+211 NTYNLLIALYNEN
-224 ERIEDM
+224 QRIKDM

-268 AAHDQRLLDKEN
+268 AAHDQRLLDKES

-288 LMRAEAPLKAARVI
+288 FMRANAPLKAARAI
-302 EYGIEKEFVKENE
+302 AYGIEKEFVEENE

-331 AKAEPVYEK
+331 DKAEPIYEK
-340 AAKKSE
+340 AAIKSKE
-346 KGELYVFLGQIF
+346 GELYVFLGQIY

-364 REAKQA
+364 KKAKQA
-370 LKLGLKKGKLDDPVT
+370 LQLGLKKGKLKDPVT

-392 VAYELQEFEEAT
+392 VAYELQDFEDAT

-419 KNKEAREKKQDKLR
+419 KDKEAKEKKQDKLR

-447 KRVEMLE
+447 KRVELLE
-454 LRIKDLEEQS
+454 LRIKDLEES

>member
-1 MVKLLFFVLFF
+1 MTRLLFL
-12 TNSVFLQN
+12 VFLFSSTAFVQSE
-20 QKDQEQTKFEFPG
+20 KDKEQTVFDFPG
-33 YTLKGCLGSDI
+33 YTLKGCLGSDL

-56 KQAQVYLKQLFPFL
+56 KQAQRYLKELFPFL
-70 QADNEDLVKA
+70 QAENEDFVKA
-80 KSVLDRMKSDSN
+80 ENVLNKMKSDSS
-92 LTDSDKAQMYYYYA
+92 LTESDKAQMYYYFA
-106 YIDSVNDDLKS
+106 YIDSVKDDLKS
-117 AKTNYKKF
+117 AKQNYMKF
-125 LSIEDADPRLKSN
+125 LSIEESDPRLKSN
-138 VISMLGQLSYAEGSY
+138 VISMLGQLSYAEGSFK
-153 NTAIDYMEQWIS
+153 TAIDYMEQWIA

-224 ERIEDM
+224 ERVNDM

-253 YGELKEEKKQLSALE
+253 YGELKQEDNQLSALE
-268 AAHDQRLLDKEN
+268 AAHDQRLLDKET

-288 LMRAEAPLKAARVI
+288 LMRAEAPLKAARAI
-302 EYGIEKEFVKENE
+302 EYGIQNEFVEENE

-321 AQGWHMAQEL
+321 AQGWHLAQEL
-331 AKAEPVYEK
+331 DKAEPVYEK
-340 AAKKSE
+340 AAKKAKE
-346 KGELYVFLGQIF
+346 GELYIFLGQIY

-364 REAKQA
+364 KKAKQA
-370 LKLGLKKGKLDDPVT
+370 LQLGLKKGKLKDPVT

-392 VAYELQEFEEAT
+392 VAYELQDFEDAT

-412 RLADIKI
+412 RLSDIKI
-419 KNKEAREKKQDKLR
+419 KDKEAREKKQDKLR
-433 TQALNWLTYTEKEK
+433 TQALNWLTYTEREK

-454 LRIKDLEEQS
+454 LRMKDLEES

>member
-1 MVKLLFFVLFF
+1 MRFLFLFFLFSSTAF
-12 TNSVFLQN
+12 VQSE
-20 QKDQEQTKFEFPG
+20 KDKEQTVFDFPG
-33 YTLKGCLGSDI
+33 YTLKGCLGSDL

-56 KQAQVYLKQLFPFL
+56 KQAQRYLKELFPFL
-70 QADNEDLVKA
+70 QAENEDFVKA
-80 KSVLDRMKSDSN
+80 ENVLNKMKSDSS
-92 LTDSDKAQMYYYYA
+92 LTESDKAQMYYYFA

-117 AKTNYKKF
+117 AKQNYMKF
-125 LSIEDADPRLKSN
+125 LSIEESDPRLKSN
-138 VISMLGQLSYAEGSY
+138 VISMLGQLSYAEGSFK
-153 NTAIDYMEQWIS
+153 TAIDYMEQWIA

-224 ERIEDM
+224 ERVNDM

-253 YGELKEEKKQLSALE
+253 YGELKQEDNQLSALE
-268 AAHDQRLLDKEN
+268 AAHDQRLLDKET

-288 LMRAEAPLKAARVI
+288 LMRAEAPLKAARAI
-302 EYGIEKEFVKENE
+302 EYGIQNEFVEENE

-321 AQGWHMAQEL
+321 AQGWHLAQEL
-331 AKAEPVYEK
+331 DKAEPVYEK
-340 AAKKSE
+340 AAKKSKE
-346 KGELYVFLGQIF
+346 GELYIFLGQIY

-364 REAKQA
+364 KKAKQA
-370 LKLGLKKGKLDDPVT
+370 LQLGLKKGKLKDPVT

-392 VAYELQEFEEAT
+392 VAYELQDFEDAT

-412 RLADIKI
+412 RLSDIKI
-419 KNKEAREKKQDKLR
+419 KDKEAREKKQDKLR

-454 LRIKDLEEQS
+454 LRMKDLEES

>member
-1 MVKLLFFVLFF
+1 MIKILIFSLFFSGIIL
-12 TNSVFLQN
+12 SQDEN
-20 QKDQEQTKFEFPG
+20 QKEQTKFDFPG
-33 YTLKGCLGSDI
+33 YTIKGCLGSDLS
-44 PKPKRQVAKLPS
+44 KPKRQVAKLPS
-56 KQAQVYLKQLFPFL
+56 KRAQAYLKDLFPFL
-70 QADNEDLVKA
+70 RAETEDLVKA
-80 KSVLDRMKSDSN
+80 KNVLNRMQSDQG
-92 LTDSDKAQMYYYYA
+92 LTESDKAQMYYYFA
-106 YIDSVNDDLKS
+106 YIDSINEDLKS
-117 AKTNYKKF
+117 AKNNYKKF

-138 VISMLGQLSYAEGSY
+138 VISMLGQLSYSEGNY
-153 NTAIDYMEQWIS
+153 KTAIDYMEQWIS

-211 STYNLLVALYNEN
+211 STYNLLIALYNEN
-224 ERIEDM
+224 ERIKDM

-253 YGELKEEKKQLSALE
+253 YGELKEEKKQLSSLE
-268 AAHDQRLLDKEN
+268 AAHDQRLLDKET

-288 LMRAEAPLKAARVI
+288 LMRAEAPLKAARVMQ
-302 EYGIEKEFVKENE
+302 YGIEKEFVKENE

-331 AKAEPVYEK
+331 DKAEPVYEK
-340 AAKKSE
+340 AAIKSE
-346 KGELYVFLGQIF
+346 EGELYVFLGQIY

-364 REAKQA
+364 KKAKQA
-370 LKLGLKKGKLDDPVT
+370 LQLGLKKGKLKDPVT

-392 VAYELQEFEEAT
+392 VAYELQDFEDAT

-412 RLADIKI
+412 RLSDIKI
-419 KNKEAREKKQDKLR
+419 KDKEAREKKQDKLR

-447 KRVEMLE
+447 KRVEMLQ
-454 LRIKDLEEQS
+454 LRIKDLEES

>member
-1 MVKLLFFVLFF
+1 MIKIFIFSLFFSGVIF
-12 TNSVFLQN
+12 SQDKN
-20 QKDQEQTKFEFPG
+20 QKEQTKFDFPG
-33 YTLKGCLGSDI
+33 YTIKGCLGSDLS
-44 PKPKRQVAKLPS
+44 KPKRQVAKLPS
-56 KQAQVYLKQLFPFL
+56 KKAQAYLKDLFPFL
-70 QADNEDLVKA
+70 RAETEDLVKA
-80 KSVLDRMKSDSN
+80 KNVLTRMQSDQG
-92 LTDSDKAQMYYYYA
+92 LTESDKAQMYYYFA
-106 YIDSVNDDLKS
+106 YIDSINEDLKS
-117 AKTNYKKF
+117 AKRNYLKF

-138 VISMLGQLSYAEGSY
+138 VISMLGQLSYSEGNY
-153 NTAIDYMEQWIS
+153 KTAIDYMEQWIS

-211 STYNLLVALYNEN
+211 STYNLLIALYNEN
-224 ERIEDM
+224 ERIKDM

-253 YGELKEEKKQLSALE
+253 YGELKEEKKQLSSLE

-288 LMRAEAPLKAARVI
+288 LMRAEAPLKAARVMQ
-302 EYGIEKEFVKENE
+302 YGIEKEFVKENE

-331 AKAEPVYEK
+331 DKAEPVYEK
-340 AAKKSE
+340 AAIKSE
-346 KGELYVFLGQIF
+346 EGELYVFLGQIY

-364 REAKQA
+364 KKAKQA
-370 LKLGLKKGKLDDPVT
+370 LQLGLKKGKLKDPVT

-392 VAYELQEFEEAT
+392 VAYELQDFEDAT

-412 RLADIKI
+412 RLSDIKI
-419 KNKEAREKKQDKLR
+419 KDKEAREKKQDKLR

-454 LRIKDLEEQS
+454 LRIKDLEES

>member
-1 MVKLLFFVLFF
+1 MRLLFL
-12 TNSVFLQN
+12 VFLFSSTAFVQSE
-20 QKDQEQTKFEFPG
+20 KDKEQTVFDFPG
-33 YTLKGCLGSDI
+33 YTLKGCLGSDL

-56 KQAQVYLKQLFPFL
+56 KQAQRYLKELFPFL
-70 QADNEDLVKA
+70 QAENEDFVKA
-80 KSVLDRMKSDSN
+80 ENVLNKMKSDSS
-92 LTDSDKAQMYYYYA
+92 LTESDKAQMYYYFA

-117 AKTNYKKF
+117 AKQNYMKF
-125 LSIEDADPRLKSN
+125 LSIEESDPRLKSN
-138 VISMLGQLSYAEGSY
+138 VISMLGQLSYAEGSFK
-153 NTAIDYMEQWIS
+153 TAIDYMEQWIA

-224 ERIEDM
+224 ERVNDM

-253 YGELKEEKKQLSALE
+253 YGELKQEDNQLSALE
-268 AAHDQRLLDKEN
+268 AAHDQRLLDKET

-288 LMRAEAPLKAARVI
+288 LMRAEAPLKAARAI
-302 EYGIEKEFVKENE
+302 EYGIQNEFVEENE

-321 AQGWHMAQEL
+321 AQGWHLAQEL
-331 AKAEPVYEK
+331 DKAEPVYEK
-340 AAKKSE
+340 AAKKAKE
-346 KGELYVFLGQIF
+346 GELYIFLGQIY

-364 REAKQA
+364 KKAKQA
-370 LKLGLKKGKLDDPVT
+370 LQLGLKKGKLKDPVT

-392 VAYELQEFEEAT
+392 VAYELQDFEDAT

-412 RLADIKI
+412 RLSDIKI
-419 KNKEAREKKQDKLR
+419 KDKEAREKKQDKLR

-454 LRIKDLEEQS
+454 LRMKDLEES

>member
-1 MVKLLFFVLFF
+1 MMRLLFL
-12 TNSVFLQN
+12 VFLFSSTAFVQSE
-20 QKDQEQTKFEFPG
+20 KDKEQTVFDFPG
-33 YTLKGCLGSDI
+33 YTLKGCLGSDL

-56 KQAQVYLKQLFPFL
+56 KQAQRYLKELFPFL
-70 QADNEDLVKA
+70 QAENEDFVKA
-80 KSVLDRMKSDSN
+80 ENVLNKMKSDSS
-92 LTDSDKAQMYYYYA
+92 LTESDKAQMYYYFA

-117 AKTNYKKF
+117 AKQNYKKF
-125 LSIEDADPRLKSN
+125 LSIEESDPRLKSN
-138 VISMLGQLSYAEGSY
+138 VISMLGQLSYAEGSFK
-153 NTAIDYMEQWIS
+153 TAIDYMEQWIA

-224 ERIEDM
+224 ERVNDM

-253 YGELKEEKKQLSALE
+253 YGELKQEDNQLSALE
-268 AAHDQRLLDKEN
+268 AAHDQRLLDKET

-288 LMRAEAPLKAARVI
+288 LMRAEAPLKAARAI
-302 EYGIEKEFVKENE
+302 EYGIQNEFVEENE

-321 AQGWHMAQEL
+321 AQGWHLAQEL
-331 AKAEPVYEK
+331 DKAEPVYEK
-340 AAKKSE
+340 AAKKSKE
-346 KGELYVFLGQIF
+346 GELYIFLGQIY

-364 REAKQA
+364 KKAKQA
-370 LKLGLKKGKLDDPVT
+370 LQLGLKKGKLKDPVT

-392 VAYELQEFEEAT
+392 VAYELQDFEDAT

-412 RLADIKI
+412 RLSDIKI
-419 KNKEAREKKQDKLR
+419 KDKEAREKKQDKLR

-454 LRIKDLEEQS
+454 LRMKDLEES